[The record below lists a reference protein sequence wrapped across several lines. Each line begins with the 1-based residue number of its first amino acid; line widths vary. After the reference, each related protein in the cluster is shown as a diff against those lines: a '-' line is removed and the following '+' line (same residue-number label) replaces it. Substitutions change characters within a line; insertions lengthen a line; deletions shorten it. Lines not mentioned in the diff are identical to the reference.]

1 MTLSA
6 SVAHE
11 PSEVLLRTDA
21 GDVTISVED
30 AYGLMHD
37 LLHALRRADLPALV
51 VEGDETVCPHCG
63 HRVLK
68 GTDEGP
74 VVEYDNDARGN
85 DSFAGYDKAND
96 VSITQSDSNYTT
108 VAYAC
113 SACSRFVTLPSDT
126 FNITWS

>member
-1 MTLSA
+1 MNINIASHIPLTLD
-6 SVAHE
+6 E
-11 PSEVLLRTDA
+11 
-21 GDVTISVED
+21 GNVTITVED
-30 AYGLMHD
+30 AYNLAYA
-37 LLHALRRADLPALV
+37 LLEAVKKADLPALV